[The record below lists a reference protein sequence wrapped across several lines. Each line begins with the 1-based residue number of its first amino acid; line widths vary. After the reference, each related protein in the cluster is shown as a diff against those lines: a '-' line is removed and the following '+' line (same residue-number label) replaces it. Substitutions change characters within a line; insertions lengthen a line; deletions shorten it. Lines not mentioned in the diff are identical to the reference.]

1 MEHPYSKAKAA
12 RVIAKKI
19 VGGMMDIVRRRR
31 RIRFGHRCVGLG
43 ISLGGISLGG
53 SSLWLNARLTYQFQ
67 ETTCATIVAGP
78 NWLEVTV
85 GVADSSPG
93 VPGQGSQKHVLRAFT
108 TGDALL
114 QEGKVGGAKSAGI
127 GL

>member
-1 MEHPYSKAKAA
+1 MLKKKKKNQVLASVCWPWHQSALVAA
-12 RVIAKKI
+12 AY
-19 VGGMMDIVRRRR
+19 
-31 RIRFGHRCVGLG
+31 
-43 ISLGGISLGG
+43 G
-53 SSLWLNARLTYQFQ
+53 SIARLTYQFQ

-78 NWLEVTV
+78 NSLEVTV

-114 QEGKVGGAKSAGI
+114 QEGKVGGTKSAGI
-127 GL
+127 GLRLTDLIAHTITPLPSQV